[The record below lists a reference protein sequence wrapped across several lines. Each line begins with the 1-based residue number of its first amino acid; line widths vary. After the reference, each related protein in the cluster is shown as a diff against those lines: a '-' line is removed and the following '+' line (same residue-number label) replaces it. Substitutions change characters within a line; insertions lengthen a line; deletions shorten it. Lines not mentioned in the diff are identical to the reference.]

1 MGRFWSLNHPPWQDA
16 GSFLALFRRKKIF
29 LFPKSLGGGGV
40 PLLRLKN
47 SICSRVHCGFFVVK
61 SLKVLWEDFLQSA
74 FGLEKKFDSILSFV
88 HTSPKITLF
97 KDSLSSKKSCCF
109 LFGKKG
115 NSSIIKTFVV
125 SRERLLFSS
134 LSSGGGLGSGGNF
147 GKTAERERETRAS
160 RRRNAESDGVARGM
174 RAVLFLR
181 VFASGTPRTRTTTE
195 TTTATLWE
203 EVREE
208 ERDEGENEVEKKPG
222 NDGRLGTVVR
232 KQSDGETDRSERQNR
247 PVSNRMANAKRRAP
261 KTVRR
266 GNRIDHVELRRQ

>member
-74 FGLEKKFDSILSFV
+74 FGLEKKFDSILSCV

-97 KDSLSSKKSCCF
+97 KDSLSSKKERCF

-115 NSSIIKTFVV
+115 KRKSIHNKN
-125 SRERLLFSS
+125 LLFPGKGFSF
-134 LSSGGGLGSGGNF
+134 LLFLPGGLGSGGNF
-147 GKTAERERETRAS
+147 GKTAKRER
-160 RRRNAESDGVARGM
+160 DARE
-174 RAVLFLR
+174 
-181 VFASGTPRTRTTTE
+181 PKK
-195 TTTATLWE
+195 
-203 EVREE
+203 
-208 ERDEGENEVEKKPG
+208 ERGE
-222 NDGRLGTVVR
+222 
-232 KQSDGETDRSERQNR
+232 
-247 PVSNRMANAKRRAP
+247 
-261 KTVRR
+261 
-266 GNRIDHVELRRQ
+266 